1 MKNLKQFIQEKRP
14 NLSTSSITTYNSI
27 LTNLYK
33 KVFGDKEIETKK
45 FNETDKILKHLED
58 LPPNKRKSVL
68 SALVI
73 ITSNADYREKMNNDI
88 KDYNDEIGKQE
99 KTESQEQNWVSQD
112 EVREKFNQL
121 ENEAKLIY
129 KKQHI
134 KPADLQQIQ
143 DYIILCLLSGV
154 HIVPRR
160 SKDYVDFRIKNVDK
174 EKDNYVN
181 DKWNELVFNSY
192 KTAKTYGKQ
201 TLPIPPKLKL
211 ILKKWVSVNPTSYL
225 LFDKNGNPL
234 TNVKLNQRFNKIFG
248 KKSSVNIMRHS
259 FLTDKFGEQMKKQK
273 QLENTMGEMG
283 SSVGMATTYIKND

>member
-1 MKNLKQFIQEKRP
+1 MKDLKEFIKEKRP
-14 NLSTSSITTYNSI
+14 TLSASSITTYNSI

-73 ITSNADYREKMNNDI
+73 ITDSKIYREKMNGDI
-88 KDYNDEIGKQE
+88 QDYNKEIGKQE
-99 KTESQEQNWVSQD
+99 KSETQEANWVSQD
-112 EVREKFNQL
+112 DIREKYNQL

-134 KPADLQQIQ
+134 KPSDLQQIQ
-143 DYIILCLLSGV
+143 DYIILALLSGV
-154 HIVPRR
+154 HIPVRR
-160 SKDYVDFRIKNVDK
+160 SKDYVDFKIKNVDK

-192 KTAKTYGKQ
+192 KTAKTYGEQK
-201 TLPIPPKLKL
+201 LSLPPKLKL

-248 KKSSVNIMRHS
+248 KKASVNALRHS
-259 FLTDKFGEQMKKQK
+259 ALTEKFGEQMKKQK
-273 QLENTMGEMG
+273 ELAKEMSDMG
-283 SSVGMATTYIKND
+283 SSIGMSETYIKE

>member
-1 MKNLKQFIQEKRP
+1 MKDLKEFIKDKRP
-14 NLSTSSITTYNSI
+14 TLSASSITTYNSI

-73 ITSNADYREKMNNDI
+73 ITDSKIYREKMNGDI
-88 KDYNDEIGKQE
+88 QDYNKEIGKQE
-99 KTESQEQNWVSQD
+99 KSETQEANWVSQD
-112 EVREKFNQL
+112 DIREKYNQL

-134 KPADLQQIQ
+134 KPSDLQQIQ
-143 DYIILCLLSGV
+143 DYIILSLLSGV
-154 HIVPRR
+154 HIPVRR
-160 SKDYVDFRIKNVDK
+160 SKDYVDFKIKNVDK

-192 KTAKTYGKQ
+192 KTAKTYGEQK
-201 TLPIPPKLKL
+201 LSLPPKLKL

-248 KKSSVNIMRHS
+248 KKASVNIMRHS
-259 FLTDKFGEQMKKQK
+259 VLTEKFGEQLKQK
-273 QLENTMGEMG
+273 KALADEMTNMG
-283 SSVGMATTYIKND
+283 SSLGMAETYIKN